1 MRGLSFFF
9 PCIFFFL
16 QWIQG
21 RFSEFA
27 EGQLSQLPPPTRRRR
42 PSAGIAI
49 FRCVRRFVLQFG
61 IHGNP
66 SLNDATK
73 AAYHR
78 IDDDRAKMSN
88 RFGWLTFAAAGPGT
102 RTTQMFFNL
111 RNNNGLD
118 SQGFA
123 PIARCVQGCDVLRE
137 INTEYSERPRQ
148 NLIRK
153 NGNAYLN
160 REFPN
165 MDYITSAAIVEAP
178 ANVPGLN
185 ADGSSAFPTVGDV
198 GDAGLDLGI
207 ITKKL
212 RVTKDKLVT
221 LGGIK
226 TIGAE
231 ADLLRSQIGEFRSQR
246 RRILDE
252 RIRQERSKKVMGLVF
267 KTAQTP
273 ATTLRPA

>member
-1 MRGLSFFF
+1 M
-9 PCIFFFL
+9 L
-16 QWIQG
+16 QHDDPPAHGSRLAPVRALRRRVCVGPQ
-21 RFSEFA
+21 RRHLPD
-27 EGQLSQLPPPTRRRR
+27 GQLQHPRVSLQRVSQ
-42 PSAGIAI
+42 
-49 FRCVRRFVLQFG
+49 
-61 IHGNP
+61 
-66 SLNDATK
+66 
-73 AAYHR
+73 
-78 IDDDRAKMSN
+78 
-88 RFGWLTFAAAGPGT
+88 
-102 RTTQMFFNL
+102 
-111 RNNNGLD
+111 
-118 SQGFA
+118 
-123 PIARCVQGCDVLRE
+123 RE
-137 INTEYSERPRQ
+137 
-148 NLIRK
+148 
-153 NGNAYLN
+153 
-160 REFPN
+160 
-165 MDYITSAAIVEAP
+165 
-178 ANVPGLN
+178 
-185 ADGSSAFPTVGDV
+185 VGDV